1 MARSQRRHV
10 EESEITT
17 KNSFRFGIVIVLESR
32 KWAAAAV
39 KEVDERE
46 EKQEECLGTAKVT
59 LSKL

>member
-17 KNSFRFGIVIVLESR
+17 KLISLWHSYSILESR
-32 KWAAAAV
+32 KWAAAVAV
-39 KEVDERE
+39 KEVEEEE
-46 EKQEECLGTAKVT
+46 EKEECAVT

>member
-17 KNSFRFGIVIVLESR
+17 NSFRFGIVIVLESR

-39 KEVDERE
+39 KEVE
-46 EKQEECLGTAKVT
+46 EEGKQEECLGTAKVT